1 MCYPRAPT
9 METASERI
17 TQKLWLRTLPFDD
30 AVKTWGGPG
39 SGRECDGCDLAIS
52 TEAFE
57 HEFQM
62 KNGRVIHLHVAC
74 SNLWQILKEALPSD
88 RKHTPP
94 PSSSL

>member
-1 MCYPRAPT
+1 MDAQ
-9 METASERI
+9 SERI
-17 TQKLWLRTLPFDD
+17 TQKLWRGTLPSDD

-52 TEAFE
+52 TEEFE
-57 HEFQM
+57 HEVQM
-62 KNGRVIHLHVAC
+62 KNGRVMRLHVAC

-88 RKHTPP
+88 RKLTPP